1 MLSQILA
8 VAIFVVMFIEIVRE
22 KIPRHVV
29 TLVAGGLTLVVVF
42 LLTMHSWPDVW
53 QALSFQSMAETTF
66 WYTGAHGSTGMNT
79 GINWSTILFITGMM
93 ILVEGMSEAG
103 FFDWLCLRLAK
114 LVGYKPVPLLVC
126 FMILSAGLS
135 MFIDSITVILFLAV
149 ASVRLAH
156 LLKFDPIPL
165 IIAEIFTANLGG
177 AATMSGD
184 PPNIIIGTA
193 LGLSFGDFLRNTG
206 VIVLVGMVVM
216 VPYFYFCFRKQVQ
229 SWDPQARQKVMELD
243 PRDSIHNRGQF
254 AIHVILFLVVVVLLI
269 THAQTGLTVA
279 TVGII
284 AAILTLLVN
293 RWPLHLLRRVDWKTV
308 LFFIGLFLA
317 VSGLEQTGILD
328 GLARFLGNLGGEDT
342 GRMMVVLI
350 WFTALL
356 SAFVDNIPMATVM
369 VPVLTALS
377 DGLGM
382 DLETLTW
389 SVSKGTDIGGIA
401 TPIGASANVTGV
413 MLAARE
419 GHPISWRRYCK
430 YAVPLSLLVLVL
442 SMVLLLAFH

>member
-93 ILVEGMSEAG
+93 ILVEGMSGAG

-293 RWPLHLLRRVDWKTV
+293 RWPLHLLR
-308 LFFIGLFLA
+308 
-317 VSGLEQTGILD
+317 
-328 GLARFLGNLGGEDT
+328 
-342 GRMMVVLI
+342 
-350 WFTALL
+350 
-356 SAFVDNIPMATVM
+356 
-369 VPVLTALS
+369 
-377 DGLGM
+377 
-382 DLETLTW
+382 
-389 SVSKGTDIGGIA
+389 
-401 TPIGASANVTGV
+401 
-413 MLAARE
+413 
-419 GHPISWRRYCK
+419 
-430 YAVPLSLLVLVL
+430 LSLI
-442 SMVLLLAFH
+442 HI

>member
-1 MLSQILA
+1 M
-8 VAIFVVMFIEIVRE
+8 VAELVALVIFVIMFLLIVLDR
-22 KIPRHVV
+22 IPRQWV
-29 TLVAGGLTLVVVF
+29 TLGCGALMLVLVFGVCMHDGGAIWDTLN
-42 LLTMHSWPDVW
+42 
-53 QALSFQSMAETTF
+53 LSAFGQSTF
-66 WYTGAHGSTGMNT
+66 WYGASESSG
-79 GINWSTILFITGMM
+79 GINWSTIVFIAGMM
-93 ILVEGMSEAG
+93 VMVEGMG
-103 FFDWLCLRLAK
+103 HVGIFRWLCLKLAK
-114 LVGYKPVPLLVC
+114 AVHYRTVPLLVC
-126 FMILSAGLS
+126 FMVMAAVLS

-317 VSGLEQTGILD
+317 VSGLEQTGVLEAMADGIAHLTGGNHTLMIGIILWLS
-328 GLARFLGNLGGEDT
+328 GVA
-342 GRMMVVLI
+342 
-350 WFTALL
+350 
-356 SAFVDNIPMATVM
+356 SAFVDNIPFAATM
-369 VPVLTALS
+369 VPVITSLS
-377 DGLGM
+377 ATMGA
-382 DLETLTW
+382 DLNTLAWTL
-389 SVSKGTDIGGIA
+389 SMGTDIGGSA
-401 TPIGASANVTGV
+401 TPIGASANVAGTSI
-413 MLAARE
+413 AARE
-419 GHPISWRRYCK
+419 GHPISWGRYCK
-430 YAVPLSLLVLVL
+430 YSAPASVLVL
-442 SMVLLLAFH
+442 AISMGMLLLRY